1 MAVLRGTIKRISNIP
16 EAVPLQYDPLNEQA
30 RLAGVLTGMSENHG
44 ILCGLLCGRA
54 GNPEQVWLAELL
66 GDCNPA
72 DPQVAVFA
80 RELSSIFATTQ
91 AAMTGPEL
99 RLGLILPDDD
109 QSLGIRALALRDWCR
124 GFLYGLGLAGQPGE
138 GLNGDAMEAVGDL
151 AAIAA
156 MIPAGEVESESNEE
170 ALMELSEFVWVA
182 AMLIFEEGRGP

>member
-72 DPQVAVFA
+72 DPQVVVFA

-109 QSLGIRALALRDWCR
+109 QSLGIRALALRDWCQ

-156 MIPAGEVESESNEE
+156 MIPAGEEESESNEE